1 MEIIID
7 NRENQLI
14 KYLKDFEKLN
24 FKTENLDLGD
34 IQYKYDDNLIYIIER
49 KTVNDLG
56 ASIKDGR
63 YKEQKIRL
71 LSNNTNNIYYIIEG
85 NINYCET
92 LSTKAILGSI
102 VNMIFRDNIK
112 IIYSKDI
119 KQTVDIIIQIKHKY
133 DTNKFNNNN
142 QNNNKNDYISCI
154 KINKK
159 ENLDKKTCNII
170 QLATIPG
177 VSKNISTIIL
187 EKYNNL
193 SNLINEL
200 TEHGELLL
208 KDIELG
214 KKKLGKVLSKRIYD
228 YLV

>member
-1 MEIIID
+1 MEIIVD

-14 KYLKDFEKLN
+14 KHLNESNLK
-24 FKTENLDLGD
+24 FKTENLELGD
-34 IQYKYDDNLIYIIER
+34 IQYKHNEKLIYIIER

-71 LSNNTNNIYYIIEG
+71 LSNNQNNIYYIIEG

-102 VNMIFRDNIK
+102 INMIFRDNIK

-119 KQTVDIIIQIKHKY
+119 KQTLDIVIQIKSKF
-133 DTNKFNNNN
+133 DSNKFENNIINE
-142 QNNNKNDYISCI
+142 KNDYISCI

-187 EKYNNL
+187 DKYNDLNQ
-193 SNLINEL
+193 LI
-200 TEHGELLL
+200 TEFKENGELLL
-208 KDIELG
+208 KDLELG

-228 YLV
+228 YLL

>member
-7 NRENQLI
+7 NRETLLV
-14 KYLKDFEKLN
+14 KYLNELNYDFK
-24 FKTENLDLGD
+24 KENLDLGD
-34 IQYKYDDNLIYIIER
+34 IQYKYDNNLIYIIER

-71 LSNNTNNIYYIIEG
+71 LSNNKNNIFYIIEG

-102 VNMIFRDNIK
+102 INMIFRDNIK

-119 KQTVDIIIQIKHKY
+119 KQTLDIIIQIKNKY
-133 DTNKFNNNN
+133 ETNKFNNNQTN
-142 QNNNKNDYISCI
+142 IKNDYISCI

-159 ENLDKKTCNII
+159 ENLDKRTCNII

-187 EKYNNL
+187 EKYDNL
-193 SNLINEL
+193 NHLISEL
-200 TEHGELLL
+200 NQHGELLL

-228 YLV
+228 YLL

>member
-1 MEIIID
+1 MELILD
-7 NRENQLI
+7 NRENLLI
-14 KYLKDFEKLN
+14 KYLNESDLN

-34 IQYKYDDNLIYIIER
+34 IQYKYNDNLIYIIER

-71 LSNNTNNIYYIIEG
+71 LSNNKNNIYYIIEG

-102 VNMIFRDNIK
+102 INMIFRDNIK

-119 KQTVDIIIQIKHKY
+119 KQTLDIIIQIKKKFEL
-133 DTNKFNNNN
+133 NKFEKIEKNE
-142 QNNNKNDYISCI
+142 KNDYISCI
-154 KINKK
+154 KVNKK
-159 ENLDKKTCNII
+159 ENLDKKTCNIL

-177 VSKNISTIIL
+177 VSKNISGIIL

-193 SNLINEL
+193 SNLINEYNQ
-200 TEHGELLL
+200 HGELLL
-208 KDIELG
+208 KDLELG

-228 YLV
+228 YLL

>member
-1 MEIIID
+1 MELIID

-14 KYLKDFEKLN
+14 KCLKESNLN

-34 IQYKYDDNLIYIIER
+34 IQYKCDNNLIYIIER

-71 LSNNTNNIYYIIEG
+71 LSNNKNNIYYIIEG

-92 LSTKAILGSI
+92 ISTKAILGSI
-102 VNMIFRDNIK
+102 INMIFRDNIK

-119 KQTVDIIIQIKHKY
+119 KQTLDIIIQIKNKCES
-133 DTNKFNNNN
+133 NKFQNN
-142 QNNNKNDYISCI
+142 QNSEKNDYISCI

-193 SNLINEL
+193 NNLI
-200 TEHGELLL
+200 TEFNQHGELLL

-228 YLV
+228 YLL

>member
-1 MEIIID
+1 MELIID

-14 KYLKDFEKLN
+14 KYLKESNIK

-34 IQYKYDDNLIYIIER
+34 IQYKSDDNLVYIIER

-71 LSNNTNNIYYIIEG
+71 LSNNKNNIYYIIEG

-102 VNMIFRDNIK
+102 INMIFRDNIK

-119 KQTVDIIIQIKHKY
+119 KQTLDIIIQIKNKSES
-133 DTNKFNNNN
+133 NKFQNN
-142 QNNNKNDYISCI
+142 QNSEKNDYISCI

-193 SNLINEL
+193 NNLI
-200 TEHGELLL
+200 TEFNQHGELLL

-228 YLV
+228 YLI

>member
-1 MEIIID
+1 MEIIVD

-14 KYLKDFEKLN
+14 KHLTESNLN
-24 FKTENLDLGD
+24 FKTENLELGD
-34 IQYKYDDNLIYIIER
+34 IQYKHNEKLIYIIER

-71 LSNNTNNIYYIIEG
+71 LSNNQNNIYYIIEG

-102 VNMIFRDNIK
+102 INMIFRDNIK

-119 KQTVDIIIQIKHKY
+119 KQTLDIVIQIKSKF
-133 DTNKFNNNN
+133 DSNKFENNIINE
-142 QNNNKNDYISCI
+142 KNDYISCI

-187 EKYNNL
+187 DKYNDLNQ
-193 SNLINEL
+193 LI
-200 TEHGELLL
+200 TEFKENGELLL
-208 KDIELG
+208 KDLELG

-228 YLV
+228 YLL

>member
-34 IQYKYDDNLIYIIER
+34 IQYKCDNNLIYIIER

-119 KQTVDIIIQIKHKY
+119 KQTVDIIIQIKNKY
-133 DTNKFNNNN
+133 DTNKFKNN
-142 QNNNKNDYISCI
+142 QDINNKNDYISCI

-193 SNLINEL
+193 NYLI
-200 TEHGELLL
+200 TEFNKHGELLL
-208 KDIELG
+208 KDIEIG
-214 KKKLGKVLSKRIYD
+214 KKKIGKVLSKRIYD

>member
-1 MEIIID
+1 MNIIID
-7 NRENQLI
+7 NRENDLI
-14 KYLKDFEKLN
+14 KLLN
-24 FKTENLDLGD
+24 KNKYNFTTSNLDVGD
-34 IQYKYDDNLIYIIER
+34 IQYKNDDKIIYIIER

-63 YKEQKIRL
+63 YKEQKVRL
-71 LSNNTNNIYYIIEG
+71 LSNHNNNIFYIIEG

-102 VNMIFRDNIK
+102 INMIFRDNIK

-119 KQTVDIIIQIKHKY
+119 KQTLDIIIQIKNKY
-133 DTNKFNNNN
+133 ETNKFNNNQTN
-142 QNNNKNDYISCI
+142 IKNDYISCI

-159 ENLDKKTCNII
+159 ENLDKRTCNII

-187 EKYNNL
+187 EKYDNL
-193 SNLINEL
+193 NHLISEL
-200 TEHGELLL
+200 NQHGELLL

-228 YLV
+228 YLL